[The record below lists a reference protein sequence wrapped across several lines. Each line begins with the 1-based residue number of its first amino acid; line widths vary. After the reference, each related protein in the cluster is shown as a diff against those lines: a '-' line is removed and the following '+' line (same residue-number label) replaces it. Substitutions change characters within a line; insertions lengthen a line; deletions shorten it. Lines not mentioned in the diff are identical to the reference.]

1 MLQFQLR
8 REREKIEFLMR
19 FIKEKGLQ
27 VELEK
32 YLVEKKKERE
42 IEMERE

>member
-1 MLQFQLR
+1 MLQSQLR